1 MGVNIGTLATQAA
14 EHYPERTAFL
24 WGNEVIEYGEFGERV
39 AALAAAFRSTG
50 IRKGDRIALYT
61 DNCPQLLECYFA
73 AWQAG
78 ACVVPL
84 NARFVPD
91 EVVYHV
97 ENPRAR
103 ALVFAEAFKDT
114 VKGMSERLL
123 SVEHY
128 VCFGDPARGQLA
140 YEELVAQNLSAPS
153 KPVKV
158 TDGDP
163 AWLFYTSGTTG
174 RPKGAIITHGNL
186 SFVTVN
192 WCADLMCIEPEDV
205 GLHAA
210 PLSHGA
216 GFHALALTAKGA
228 AQVIA
233 ESPRFDPQAFCALV
247 ERHRVTNSALV
258 PTQVKRLISFE
269 GLDEYDLS
277 TLRYLAYYGSP
288 MYVEDLKDALD
299 KMGRIFV
306 QLYGQGETP
315 MTATYLRREEHVAEG
330 PKELTETLASCGCA
344 RTGVEIA
351 ILDEEDREVP
361 RGQMGEI
368 CVRGPSVFAGYWE
381 KPEETAQTLRNDW
394 LHTGDLGRMDERG
407 YVYVMDRTK
416 DMIIS
421 GGSNVYPREVEEVLL
436 EHPAVSEAAVIGVP
450 DPEWGESV
458 KAVLVLAPDSEVT
471 GEEIIAYCRER
482 MAPYKRPKSVSFV
495 EELPKSSIDKV
506 LKRALREKFVEQ
518 SRADANA

>member
-1 MGVNIGTLATQAA
+1 MNIGMLATHAA
-14 EHYPERTAFL
+14 EHYPERTAFF
-24 WGNEVIEYGEFGERV
+24 WGDEVIKYGEFGGRV
-39 AALAAAFRSTG
+39 AALAAAFRSMG
-50 IRKGDRIALYT
+50 IREGDRIALYT
-61 DNCPQLLECYFA
+61 DNCPQLLESYFA

-103 ALVFAEAFKDT
+103 ALVFAEAYKDT
-114 VKGMSERLL
+114 VRDMSGLL
-123 SVEHY
+123 SPVEHY
-128 VCFGDPARGQLA
+128 VCFGEPAQGQLA
-140 YEELVAQNLSAPS
+140 YEELVAQNLGAPPNPAS
-153 KPVKV
+153 VA
-158 TDGDP
+158 DADP

-174 RPKGAIITHGNL
+174 RPKGAILTHGNL
-186 SFVTVN
+186 SFVTVG

-216 GFHALALTAKGA
+216 GFHALALTAKCA

-233 ESPRFDPQAFCALV
+233 ESPRFDPQDFCALV
-247 ERHRVTNSALV
+247 ERHGVTNSALV

-269 GLDEYDLS
+269 GLNDYDLS

-288 MYVEDLKDALD
+288 MYVEDLKDALE

-330 PKELTETLASCGCA
+330 PKEHTEKLASCGRA
-344 RTGVEIA
+344 RTCVDVA
-351 ILDEEDREVP
+351 ILDEENREVQ

-381 KPEETAQTLRNDW
+381 KPEETVQTLRNGW

-436 EHPAVSEAAVIGVP
+436 EHPDVSEAAVIGVP

-458 KAVLVLAPDSEVT
+458 KAVLVLASDSEVSA
-471 GEEIIAYCRER
+471 EEIIAYCRER

-495 EELPKSSIDKV
+495 NELPKSAIDKV
-506 LKRALREKFVEQ
+506 LKRELREMFVRQ
-518 SRADANA
+518 SGADAND